1 MILPSVKT
9 AVRHRLL
16 WPESADE
23 LIVRRRHDEMKMWP
37 GIVSVLIFPA
47 LGVNELDVRPLF
59 LPIRLAELSEE
70 PVERRLS
77 GLPVYFFLPRK
88 SKGEPQI
95 PHPEIAVEHSG
106 EFLYGVRLVAFDF
119 SILDF
124 FAFVPRRTRWPPLF
138 VGIQPR
144 RISVTGPE
152 MILYSM

>member
-1 MILPSVKT
+1 
-9 AVRHRLL
+9 
-16 WPESADE
+16 
-23 LIVRRRHDEMKMWP
+23 MWP

-119 SILDF
+119 F
-124 FAFVPRRTRWPPLF
+124 NTRLFRLCSPPNALAASLCRHPAAADLRHRSRNDLVLHVSRHSF
-138 VGIQPR
+138 YPP
-144 RISVTGPE
+144 S
-152 MILYSM
+152 